1 MAQQNLDFNIVAHT
15 KGMEQIASL
24 INRVG
29 ALEAEINK
37 VKTANAGLAA
47 SSDAVIR
54 GGVRYNNA
62 IDAQSKALR
71 NARQGTQQLGMQIN
85 DFATSV
91 STGASPIQAFNQQIG
106 QVGFAMSMMGGT
118 AGKVGAF
125 LAGPWGAAI
134 TIATMGL
141 GMLWEN
147 FMGAEESAKDF
158 RDVMVDQ
165 TAAFDDVIVAV
176 TSYNDEI
183 DKQRQDTLALLG
195 LQKQSIR
202 ARVHEAMA
210 IWQEVI
216 ALQARQA
223 ELNSQRSSS
232 IFRGQSG
239 MAGLV
244 TTRTITGQ
252 VNEAQTAL
260 GELQQALLNTD
271 WEINEEET
279 RRAGR
284 AARDTADNNRDL
296 ADSLSAV
303 EIAARDLGIA
313 YRAGSVSFDEFMRG
327 LRQVNALQEAED
339 STRNFVENVRQIGA
353 AIQESRAQ
361 ESFQQLRGELRSI
374 NAEAT
379 QNAQAFQMLWMNA
392 NPLPILQQP
401 VKLIATEMR
410 DAFDSIGQSVN
421 DAFRGMVTG
430 ATSWKDAMRSIINSV
445 IDQLWKLYV
454 TQQIVG
460 FISQGMQSIGLPLP
474 GKAIG
479 GAVSAKTPYM
489 VGERGPE
496 LFIPGGN
503 GTIIPNNNLSSGGGS
518 VINVTVDARGAGDPA
533 AVDARVRQ
541 GIMEAAPMII
551 AASQQRT
558 IAAQSRP
565 RLGGAIK

>member
-54 GGVRYNNA
+54 GGVRYNNVM
-62 IDAQSKALR
+62 DAQSRSLR

-91 STGASPIQAFNQQIG
+91 STGASVTQAFNQQIG
-106 QVGFAMSMMGGT
+106 QVGFALSMMGGRLG
-118 AGKVGAF
+118 AVGTF

-134 TIATMGL
+134 TIATMVL
-141 GMLWEN
+141 GP
-147 FMGAEESAKDF
+147 FIAELLGVSDAADDARSALEELANQRANTEAQMTRLGRAQRELNDLTAREAELQREIRRISGGRTQGDGRTPMF
-158 RDVMVDQ
+158 AYRQYQELLDVQRRIREGQSAIFAETVQ
-165 TAAFDDVIVAV
+165 RRGEVL
-176 TSYNDEI
+176 
-183 DKQRQDTLALLG
+183 QRQ
-195 LQKQSIR
+195 R
-202 ARVHEAMA
+202 AAA
-210 IWQEVI
+210 S
-216 ALQARQA
+216 ADAA
-223 ELNSQRSSS
+223 SAD
-232 IFRGQSG
+232 RG
-239 MAGLV
+239 A
-244 TTRTITGQ
+244 
-252 VNEAQTAL
+252 A
-260 GELQQALLNTD
+260 
-271 WEINEEET
+271 
-279 RRAGR
+279 R
-284 AARDTADNNRDL
+284 AARELTEGLRAQTGQLEENLNL
-296 ADSLSAV
+296 ANQRARMRSERAGLQYLRYSRAELIAGLDEINQAAAQSSQNMQQAW
-303 EIAARDLGIA
+303 IAA
-313 YRAGSVSFDEFMRG
+313 
-327 LRQVNALQEAED
+327 
-339 STRNFVENVRQIGA
+339 
-353 AIQESRAQ
+353 
-361 ESFQQLRGELRSI
+361 
-374 NAEAT
+374 
-379 QNAQAFQMLWMNA
+379 
-392 NPLPILQQP
+392 NPVPVLQQP
-401 VKLIATEMR
+401 IRLIADEMR
-410 DAFDSIGQSVN
+410 NAFEGVGQSVD
-421 DAFRGMVTG
+421 DAFKGMISGAQGWRDALRG
-430 ATSWKDAMRSIINSV
+430 IIGSV

-460 FISQGMQSIGLPLP
+460 MVSSTLGSIGLPLP
-474 GKAIG
+474 TGVPGRAIG
-479 GAVSAKTPYM
+479 GAVASNQPYM